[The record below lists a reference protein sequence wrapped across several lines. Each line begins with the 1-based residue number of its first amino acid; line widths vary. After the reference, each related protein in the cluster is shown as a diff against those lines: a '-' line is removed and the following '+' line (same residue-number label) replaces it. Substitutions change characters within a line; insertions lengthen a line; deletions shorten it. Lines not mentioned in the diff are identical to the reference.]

1 MYCKWR
7 WRLKTEGLNFDV
19 RGDILLIKRKFFRNQ
34 SFILTVVALL
44 LLWRIAAAAI
54 DKAFL
59 PRPVAVGKALVRL
72 AETRLLWRH
81 TSASFSRLFWAIVA
95 GFFPAAAL
103 GLTAGRSPRLNALLS
118 PLVYIIHPLPKA
130 AFLPIIMLFLGL
142 GDASKVFLL
151 AFTIFSQVL
160 IAARDAAARAPETA
174 VLALRSMGAGPFAVF
189 RHVVLPSAL
198 PDLCTGLRVSL
209 GTATAVLFLAETFA
223 ADAGLGYL
231 IVDAWTRVAYPEMF
245 AAILSLSLLG
255 LLLFG
260 MVDVL
265 EKVICPWKKCEGAL

>member
-1 MYCKWR
+1 MQ
-7 WRLKTEGLNFDV
+7 
-19 RGDILLIKRKFFRNQ
+19 IKRNFFRGQ
-34 SFILTVVALL
+34 SLVVTIVVLL
-44 LLWRIAAAAI
+44 LLWRVAAAAVN
-54 DKAFL
+54 KAFL
-59 PRPVAVGKALVRL
+59 PPPIAAGRAFLRL
-72 AETRLLWRH
+72 AENGSLWRH
-81 TSASFSRLFWAIVA
+81 TSASLLRLFWAITA
-95 GFFPAAAL
+95 GFFPAAVL

-118 PLVYIIHPLPKA
+118 PLIYLIHPLPKA

-151 AFTIFSQVL
+151 GFTIFSQVL
-160 IAARDAAARAPETA
+160 IAARDASARVPETS
-174 VLALRSMGAGPFAVF
+174 VLAVRSMGAGPFAVF
-189 RHVVLPSAL
+189 RHVILPSAL

-223 ADAGLGYL
+223 TDAGLGYL

-260 MVDVL
+260 AVDVL
-265 EKVICPWKKCEGAL
+265 ERIICPWRKKGGAL